1 MRWDQGEAKRTIE
14 RILSLAGPGEWELE
28 LTART
33 SSHTRFARNEI
44 STSGFVE
51 DVDLSVT
58 SRREGRSGS
67 VGTNDLSTAGLK
79 AAIARAAEMRDL
91 MPADPE
97 AVEMLGPQSYP
108 ALEKKYDDATARAR
122 AAERASGVKTTLG
135 LAQRKSLTSAGF
147 FENRVTHRAIGNS
160 KGNFGYHLSTDA
172 EFSVTMRTGDG
183 TGSGWAAGASPR
195 LDDLDVKSLAR
206 RAADKGIASASPR
219 DVPPGDY
226 TVVLEPAAVV
236 DLLQTLQ
243 FGALQAR
250 AADEGRS
257 VFSKQGGGSRVGE
270 KVVHESVTL
279 RTDPFDPRLPGAP
292 WSVRGGF
299 GGESTDGLPNRPIAW
314 IEKGVL
320 KRLYADRYWAGKTG
334 VEATPFPGSLVLEGG
349 TGSFEGLIAGTDL
362 GLLVTRFFY
371 IRTVNPQT
379 WQLTGLTRDGLFLIE
394 KGKIVHPVT
403 NLRFNESPI
412 VMLQNIE
419 AMSVSSPAGRMVVPA
434 IRSREFTFTSKSD
447 AV

>member
-1 MRWDQGEAKRTIE
+1 MRWDQAEAKKTIE
-14 RILSLAGPGEWELE
+14 RVLALAGPGEWELE
-28 LTART
+28 LSART

-44 STSGFVE
+44 STSGYVE

-58 SRREGRSGS
+58 SRQEGKSGT
-67 VGTNDLSTAGLK
+67 VGTNDLSEAGLK
-79 AAIARAAEMRDL
+79 AATARAAEMRDL
-91 MPADPE
+91 MPIDPE
-97 AVEMLGPQSYP
+97 AVPMLGPQSYP
-108 ALEKKYDDATARAR
+108 ALEKYDDATARAR
-122 AAERASGVKTTLG
+122 AADRASGVKTTLG
-135 LAQRKSLTSAGF
+135 LAQHKSLTSAGF
-147 FENRVTHRAIGNS
+147 FENSVTHRAIGNS

-172 EFSVTMRTGDG
+172 EFSVTMRTSDG
-183 TGSGWAAGASPR
+183 TGSGWAAGNSPR
-195 LDDLDVKSLAR
+195 LGDLDAKSLAR
-206 RAADKGIASASPR
+206 RAAEKGAASASPR

-226 TVVLEPAAVV
+226 TVVLEPAAVA
-236 DLLQTLQ
+236 DLLRTLQ

-250 AADEGRS
+250 TADEGRS
-257 VFSKQGGGSRVGE
+257 AFSKPGGGSRVGE
-270 KVVHESVTL
+270 KVAHESVTL
-279 RTDPFDPRLPGAP
+279 RTDPFDARLPGTP

-299 GGESTDGLPNRPIAW
+299 GGDGTDGLPNRRISW

-320 KRLYADRYWAGKTG
+320 KRLHADRYWAGKTG

-349 TGSFEGLIAGTDL
+349 SETLESLIAGTGR
-362 GLLVTRFFY
+362 GLLVTHFFY

-394 KGKIVHPVT
+394 KGKVVHPVT
-403 NLRFNESPI
+403 NLRFNESPL

-419 AMSVSSPAGRMVVPA
+419 GMTASSPTGRMLVPA

>member
-1 MRWDQGEAKRTIE
+1 VRWDQGEAKRTIE
-14 RILSLAGPGEWELE
+14 RILSLAGPGDWALE

-33 SSHTRFARNEI
+33 SSHTRFARNQI

-58 SRREGRSGS
+58 SRLQGRSGS

-79 AAIARAAEMRDL
+79 GAIARAAEMRDL
-91 MPADPE
+91 MPVDPE

-108 ALEKKYDDATARAR
+108 ALEKHDDATASAR
-122 AAERASGVKTTLG
+122 AADRAAGVKATLG
-135 LAQRKSLTSAGF
+135 MAQRKSLTSAGF
-147 FENRVTHRAIGNS
+147 FENSVTHRAIGNS

-172 EFSVTMRTGDG
+172 DFSVTMRTGDG

-195 LDDLDVKSLAR
+195 LGDLDAKSLAR
-206 RAADKGIASASPR
+206 RAADKGVASASPR

-226 TVVLEPAAVV
+226 TVVLEPAAVA
-236 DLLQTLQ
+236 DLLQTLR

-250 AADEGRS
+250 TADEGRS

-292 WSVRGGF
+292 WSVSGGF
-299 GGESTDGLPNRPIAW
+299 GGDTTDGLPNRRIAW
-314 IEKGVL
+314 IEKGIL
-320 KRLYADRYWAGKTG
+320 KRLHADRYWAGKTG

-349 TGSFEGLIAGTDL
+349 AGSLEDLIAGTER
-362 GLLVTRFFY
+362 GLLVTHFFY

-394 KGKIVHPVT
+394 KGKIAHPVT

-412 VMLQNIE
+412 VMLQNID
-419 AMSVSSPAGRMVVPA
+419 AMSLSSPAGRMVVPA
-434 IRSREFTFTSKSD
+434 IRSKEFTFTSKSD